1 MTEGN
6 VENWKT
12 SGITEAQRKKLF
24 ALLSEHKIDKDI
36 FEGTTEQK
44 ISELTKGDASECI
57 DVLINAE
64 DKIGSL
70 RLWALGNE
78 KEEKSEQK
86 QTESPKNE
94 NKPDSQTSIVSKPVV
109 FRSAGAFAI
118 PDSQTS
124 IVSKPKTE
132 MVIGKAERMAQMY
145 GIPTELAN
153 MFFMTLDGALYV
165 KSPGL
170 LYMGAKKG
178 YARILTTSKY
188 NEQNNEWEAT
198 TYVFPHIPKEIILS
212 LPGLDKDLQR
222 QVLENYFGPTKG
234 EGRAG
239 KHNVRMS
246 TMHTFLKEMAETRS
260 VNRALRLYTGYGGT
274 SYEEM
279 PEAHMELD

>member
-6 VENWKT
+6 IENWKT

-57 DVLINAE
+57 DILINTE

-70 RLWALGNE
+70 RLWSLGHDD
-78 KEEKSEQK
+78 SHDDEQK
-86 QTESPKNE
+86 QEQ
-94 NKPDSQTSIVSKPVV
+94 NKDKQDTQTPIVP
-109 FRSAGAFAI
+109 
-118 PDSQTS
+118 
-124 IVSKPKTE
+124 KPKTE

-145 GIPTELAN
+145 GIPIELAN
-153 MFFMTLDGALYV
+153 MFFMTIDGALYV

-170 LYMGAKKG
+170 LYMAGKKG

-188 NEQNNEWEAT
+188 NEQFNEWEAT

-239 KHNVRMS
+239 KDNVKNTRMYP
-246 TMHTFLKEMAETRS
+246 FLKEMAETRS

-279 PEAHMELD
+279 PESVVEVE

>member
-57 DVLINAE
+57 DILINAE

-70 RLWALGNE
+70 RLWALGNDSQDE
-78 KEEKSEQK
+78 KHEEQEQK
-86 QTESPKNE
+86 QEQKE
-94 NKPDSQTSIVSKPVV
+94 DKQKQD
-109 FRSAGAFAI
+109 A
-118 PDSQTS
+118 QTS

-153 MFFMTLDGALYV
+153 MFFMTIDGALYV

-170 LYMGAKKG
+170 LYMSGKKG
-178 YARILTTSKY
+178 YSRILTTSKY
-188 NEQNNEWEAT
+188 NEQTNEWEAT

-239 KHNVRMS
+239 KDNVKNTRMYP
-246 TMHTFLKEMAETRS
+246 FLKEMAETRS

-279 PEAHMELD
+279 PQAQIEAD

>member
-6 VENWKT
+6 NEWKA
-12 SGITEAQRKKLF
+12 SDITDAQRKKLF
-24 ALLSEHKIDKDI
+24 SLLAEHKIDKDI
-36 FEGTTEQK
+36 FEGTVDKK
-44 ISELTKGDASECI
+44 ISEMTKGDASECI
-57 DVLINAE
+57 DILINTE

-78 KEEKSEQK
+78 NEDKSEQK

-94 NKPDSQTSIVSKPVV
+94 NKPDSQT
-109 FRSAGAFAI
+109 
-118 PDSQTS
+118 T

-153 MFFMTLDGALYV
+153 MFFMTIDGALYV
-165 KSPGL
+165 KAPGL
-170 LYMGAKKG
+170 LYMASKKE

-188 NEQNNEWEAT
+188 NEQTNEWEAT

-239 KHNVRMS
+239 KDNVKNTRMYP
-246 TMHTFLKEMAETRS
+246 FLKEMAETRS

-279 PEAHMELD
+279 PQAQIEAD

>member
-1 MTEGN
+1 MEGN
-6 VENWKT
+6 ENWKA
-12 SGITEAQRKKLF
+12 SEITDAQRKKLF
-24 ALLSEHKIDKDI
+24 ALLSENKIDKDI
-36 FEGTTEQK
+36 FEGTVEKK
-44 ISELTKGDASECI
+44 ISELSKGEASECI
-57 DVLINAE
+57 DILINKE

-70 RLWALGNE
+70 RLWSLGHE
-78 KEEKSEQK
+78 QDSHEEQEEQK
-86 QTESPKNE
+86 QEQKE
-94 NKPDSQTSIVSKPVV
+94 DKQKQD
-109 FRSAGAFAI
+109 A
-118 PDSQTS
+118 QTS

-153 MFFMTLDGALYV
+153 MFFMTIDGALYV

-170 LYMGAKKG
+170 LYMSGKKG
-178 YARILTTSKY
+178 YSRILTTSKY
-188 NEQNNEWEAT
+188 NEQTNEWEAT

-239 KHNVRMS
+239 KDNVKNTRMYP
-246 TMHTFLKEMAETRS
+246 FLKEMAETRS

-279 PEAHMELD
+279 PQAQIEAD

>member
-57 DVLINAE
+57 DILINAE

-94 NKPDSQTSIVSKPVV
+94 NKPDSQTSIVSKP
-109 FRSAGAFAI
+109 
-118 PDSQTS
+118 
-124 IVSKPKTE
+124 KTE

-153 MFFMTLDGALYV
+153 MFFMTIDGALYV

-170 LYMGAKKG
+170 LYMSGKKG
-178 YARILTTSKY
+178 YSRILTTSKY

-279 PEAHMELD
+279 PQAQIEAD